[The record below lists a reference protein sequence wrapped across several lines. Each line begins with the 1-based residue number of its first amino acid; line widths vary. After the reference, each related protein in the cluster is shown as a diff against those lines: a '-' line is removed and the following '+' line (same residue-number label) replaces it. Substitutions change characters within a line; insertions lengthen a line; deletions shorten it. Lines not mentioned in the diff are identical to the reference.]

1 MIFNYNL
8 TMDMPQEGFEEI
20 VKNAL
25 KEVPKIFKERID
37 NLEFIVMGKPTIDML
52 IRSKIYGKGTL
63 LGLYEGIPLNKRG
76 RNYQGV
82 LPDRIT
88 LFKYPIIMEAEREG
102 INIKE
107 KVKSVLL
114 HEIGHYFGL
123 SEGELRD
130 LGVY

>member
-1 MIFNYNL
+1 MNVS
-8 TMDMPQEGFEEI
+8 QENFEEMI
-20 VKNAL
+20 RNILKNIPE
-25 KEVPKIFKERID
+25 KFKEHID
-37 NLEFIVMGKPTIDML
+37 NVEFLLMDKPTINML
-52 IRSKIYGKGTL
+52 IKSRIYGKGSL

-88 LFKYPIIMEAEREG
+88 LFKYPIIIEAEREG

-107 KVKSVLL
+107 KVRSVLL

-123 SEGELRD
+123 SEKELRD
-130 LGVY
+130 LGIF

>member
-1 MIFNYNL
+1 MNVS
-8 TMDMPQEGFEEI
+8 QEDFEEMI
-20 VKNAL
+20 RNILKNIPE
-25 KEVPKIFKERID
+25 KFKEHID
-37 NLEFIVMGKPTIDML
+37 NVEFLLMDKPTINML
-52 IRSKIYGKGTL
+52 IKSRIYGKGSL

-88 LFKYPIIMEAEREG
+88 LFKYPIIIEAEREG

-107 KVKSVLL
+107 KVRSVLL

-123 SEGELRD
+123 SEKELRD
-130 LGVY
+130 LGIF

>member
-1 MIFNYNL
+1 MNVS
-8 TMDMPQEGFEEI
+8 QEDFEEMI
-20 VKNAL
+20 RDAL
-25 KEVPKIFKERID
+25 KNIPEQFKEHID
-37 NLEFIVMGKPTIDML
+37 NVEFLLMDKPALNML
-52 IRSKIYGKGTL
+52 IKSRIYGKGSL

-88 LFKYPIIMEAEREG
+88 LFKYPIIIEAEREG

-107 KVKSVLL
+107 KVRSVLL

-123 SEGELRD
+123 SEKELRD
-130 LGVY
+130 LGIF

>member
-1 MIFNYNL
+1 MNVS
-8 TMDMPQEGFEEI
+8 QEDFEEMI
-20 VKNAL
+20 RDAL
-25 KEVPKIFKERID
+25 KNIPEQFKEHID
-37 NLEFIVMGKPTIDML
+37 NVEFLLMDKPTLNML
-52 IRSKIYGKGTL
+52 IKSRIYGKGSL

-88 LFKYPIIMEAEREG
+88 LFKYPIIIEAEREG

-107 KVKSVLL
+107 KVRSVLL

-123 SEGELRD
+123 SEKELRD
-130 LGVY
+130 LGIF